1 MKIEQM
7 IAIARGMTDEEGDKE
22 MAELIAAYPPTGGPA
37 AKISRDE
44 RLADELDEEW
54 IPDKELMEDLESLNA

>member
-1 MKIEQM
+1 MNIDKIAQ
-7 IAIARGMTDEEGDKE
+7 IAFNMTDEERDKE
-22 MAELIAAYPPTGGPA
+22 MAELITAYPPTGPT

-54 IPDKELMEDLESLNA
+54 IPDKELMEDLESLGA